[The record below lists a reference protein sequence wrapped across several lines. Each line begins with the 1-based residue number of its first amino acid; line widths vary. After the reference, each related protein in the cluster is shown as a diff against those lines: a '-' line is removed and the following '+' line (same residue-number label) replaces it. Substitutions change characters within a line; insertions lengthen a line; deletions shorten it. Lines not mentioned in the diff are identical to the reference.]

1 MRRGVFQRA
10 AALALAATCI
20 ATLAAGSAVGASSA
34 QRGLHVVGNKLL
46 DAKGR
51 KVHFRGV
58 NRSGTEYACIQGWG
72 IFDGPNGAK
81 SIRAIA
87 AWHVNAVRIPLNE
100 QCWLGINGV
109 KAAYGGA
116 SYRKAIVRYVNLLHR
131 HNMYAELSLMWAAP
145 GTTKATYQPAA
156 PDADHSPAFW
166 SSLATTFKN
175 DPNVVLAP
183 WGEPVVDANCFL
195 KGGCKVPFNSTVSYK
210 AAGMQQAVTVMRQ
223 AGYKGPIAIPG
234 ISYANDLTQWL
245 SHKPS
250 DPLNQLVAEAHVY
263 GEQHVRVE
271 LVPERE
277 DGAGRRQGSAD
288 LRRDRAVVR
297 RLRLRLG
304 HDLEAPE
311 LGGRSQR
318 GLRDLDVGH
327 LEHLQLPDQGLQRNA
342 AHGLRQVGEGVLRAE
357 GREHARAA
365 PLTHSKSRNPSSIT

>member
-1 MRRGVFQRA
+1 MRKGVFLRA

-34 QRGLHVVGNKLL
+34 QKGLHVVGNKLL

-51 KVHFRGV
+51 TVHFRGV

-81 SIRAIA
+81 SVGAIA
-87 AWHVNAVRIPLNE
+87 SWHVNAIRIPLNE

-109 KAAYGGA
+109 KPAYGGA
-116 SYRKAIVRYVNLLHR
+116 SYRHAIVRYVNLLHR

-166 SSLATTFKN
+166 SSLAATFKN

-195 KGGCKVPFNSTVSYK
+195 KGGCQVSFNPSVRYR

-223 AGYKGPIAIPG
+223 AGYKGPIVVPG
-234 ISYANDLTQWL
+234 ISYANDLSQWL
-245 SHKPS
+245 SHKPA

-263 GEQHVRVE
+263 GKNTCSSNACLNEKMGPVAARVPLIFGE
-271 LVPERE
+271 TGPSY
-277 DGAGRRQGSAD
+277 DDSDCGSATIARLLKWAD
-288 LRRDRAVVR
+288 AHNVGYETWTWDTWDTCNSLIKDFRGTPRTAYGKWVKAYYGRKSASTHGPRR
-297 RLRLRLG
+297 
-304 HDLEAPE
+304 
-311 LGGRSQR
+311 
-318 GLRDLDVGH
+318 
-327 LEHLQLPDQGLQRNA
+327 
-342 AHGLRQVGEGVLRAE
+342 
-357 GREHARAA
+357 
-365 PLTHSKSRNPSSIT
+365 